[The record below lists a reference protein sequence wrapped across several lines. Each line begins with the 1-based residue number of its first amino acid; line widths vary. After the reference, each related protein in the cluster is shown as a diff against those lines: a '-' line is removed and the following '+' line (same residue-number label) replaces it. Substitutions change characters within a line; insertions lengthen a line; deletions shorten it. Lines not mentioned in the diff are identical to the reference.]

1 MVSPAASDRF
11 LASPWMTE
19 MDSASLIA
27 VLNVLVEARE
37 AQGAILLAQG
47 QPNDH
52 IAFLIEGTATVTRV
66 LDSGKTE
73 VLTTLSAPSVFGL
86 TSFFRPQ
93 PPGFSVRADTPVW
106 VLTLDHHAHNLLRRA
121 DSRAAEGLAL
131 AAVRVLADRFD
142 MLDKRMTADMAQHPE
157 GHPKANEWTSFR
169 SRLFDEANI

>member
-1 MVSPAASDRF
+1 MVSPAASDEF

-19 MDSASLIA
+19 MDSASLEA
-27 VLNVLVEARE
+27 VLNVLVESRE
-37 AQGAILLAQG
+37 LKGTTLLAQG

-52 IAFLIEGTATVTRV
+52 IAFLIEGSATVSRV
-66 LDSGKTE
+66 SELGKTE
-73 VLTTLSAPSVFGL
+73 ILTTLTAPSIFGL
-86 TSFFRPQ
+86 TSFFRPE
-93 PPGFSVRADTPVW
+93 PPGFTVRAETSVW

-142 MLDKRMTADMAQHPE
+142 MLDKRVSAEMAKHPK